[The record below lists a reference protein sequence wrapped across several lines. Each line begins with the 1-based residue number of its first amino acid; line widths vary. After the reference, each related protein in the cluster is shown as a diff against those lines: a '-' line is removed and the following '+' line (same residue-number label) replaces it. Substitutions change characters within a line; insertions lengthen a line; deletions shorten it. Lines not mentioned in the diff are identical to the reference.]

1 MWSTLSLR
9 PAVSTLSHPTSLG
22 ARLLGGSQQE
32 DSSHPCPPHP
42 LDNKLKL
49 QKTELGTGVMP
60 RGQGAIQANFLKEVV
75 PWRVARGGKDFH
87 FSKCL
92 D

>member
-1 MWSTLSLR
+1 MEHSFPEICSFH
-9 PAVSTLSHPTSLG
+9 AVPSHKPGGKTS
-22 ARLLGGSQQE
+22 GGSRQE
-32 DSSHPCPPHP
+32 DSSHPRPPHP
-42 LDNKLKL
+42 LDNKSKL
-49 QKTELGTGVMP
+49 QKTELGTGVIP